1 MEKNIDDLTLLKQ
14 DDIHT
19 DTAAD
24 TNDLSKEDLLRA
36 QELSEKINL
45 TDNTEILQYGVEA
58 QKKVSEF
65 SENVLKRIRTKETGV
80 VGDMLISLTTELKDF
95 TKDNGDKKGFLRFIK
110 KYNKLDNIKVR
121 YNTVK
126 VNLDKIIESLDNHRI
141 ELLRDITML
150 DKMYEE
156 NLGYFRN
163 LSLYIIAGK
172 KRLER
177 AKQGELKALKDKADQ
192 STNIED
198 SQKLKDFQD
207 LCIRFE
213 KKIFDLELTRNICIQ
228 MGPQIRLVQNNDI
241 ILADKIQSS
250 IINTIPLWKNQMV
263 LNLGIEHSKR
273 ALNAQKMV
281 TDMTNQ
287 LLKTNADLLKTNTL
301 ETAK

>member
-1 MEKNIDDLTLLKQ
+1 
-14 DDIHT
+14 
-19 DTAAD
+19 
-24 TNDLSKEDLLRA
+24 
-36 QELSEKINL
+36 
-45 TDNTEILQYGVEA
+45 
-58 QKKVSEF
+58 
-65 SENVLKRIRTKETGV
+65 
-80 VGDMLISLTTELKDF
+80 
-95 TKDNGDKKGFLRFIK
+95 
-110 KYNKLDNIKVR
+110 
-121 YNTVK
+121 
-126 VNLDKIIESLDNHRI
+126 
-141 ELLRDITML
+141 
-150 DKMYEE
+150 MYEE

-301 ETAK
+301 ETAKESERAMVDIETIEYTNNQLISTLEDVIKIQEEGKQNREDASIRLNKIENELKQKLLSLKD